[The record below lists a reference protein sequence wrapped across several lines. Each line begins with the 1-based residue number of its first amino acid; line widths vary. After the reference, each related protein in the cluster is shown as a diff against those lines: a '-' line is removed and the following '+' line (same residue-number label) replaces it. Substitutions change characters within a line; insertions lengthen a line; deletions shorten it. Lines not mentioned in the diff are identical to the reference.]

1 MWKLL
6 PILALP
12 LVKAVIHVETTC
24 IGPHGHE
31 VPCSNIEDDID
42 RVSELNEEWDC
53 DIRAWTRAPD
63 LIPGHSIP
71 AETRLNLN
79 GSACKEVI
87 GWDMGIRMKERAIIK
102 IKHVPTFPSHFM
114 IYLMSKEGRC
124 RIPKETREE
133 TL

>member
-12 LVKAVIHVETTC
+12 LVRAIATSNVEIC
-24 IGPHGHE
+24 IGPHGRM
-31 VPCSNIEDDID
+31 PCSNFEDDID
-42 RVSELNEEWDC
+42 RVSELTEEWNC

-79 GSACKEVI
+79 GSACKDVV
-87 GWDMGIRMKERAIIK
+87 GWEMGMRMKERAIIK
-102 IKHVPTFPSHFM
+102 IKYVHPS
-114 IYLMSKEGRC
+114 S
-124 RIPKETREE
+124 
-133 TL
+133 

>member
-12 LVKAVIHVETTC
+12 LVRAVIHVETTC
-24 IGPHGHE
+24 LGPHGHQI
-31 VPCSNIEDDID
+31 PCSDLEDDM
-42 RVSELNEEWDC
+42 SNEEWNC

-79 GSACKEVI
+79 GSACKDVV
-87 GWDMGIRMKERAIIK
+87 GWEMGMRMKERAIIK
-102 IKHVPTFPSHFM
+102 IKYVHPS
-114 IYLMSKEGRC
+114 S
-124 RIPKETREE
+124 
-133 TL
+133 